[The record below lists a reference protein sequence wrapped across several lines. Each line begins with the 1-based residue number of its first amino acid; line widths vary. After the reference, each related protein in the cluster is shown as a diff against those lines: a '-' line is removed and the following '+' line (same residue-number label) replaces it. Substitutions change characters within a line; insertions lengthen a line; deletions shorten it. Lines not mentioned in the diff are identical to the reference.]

1 MWTPGKRLSVLA
13 LALMLIAQAV
23 PTAHAAAA
31 KTVSEFKLG
40 NGLTLIVV
48 PDNRAPVV
56 THMVYIRA
64 GAADEPP
71 GVSGIA
77 HFLEH
82 LMFKST
88 EKLANGEFSAIVSR
102 LGGQQNA
109 FTSSD
114 YTAYFQRVSKA
125 HLKTMMEMEA
135 DRMVNLRLEPKEV
148 DTERQVIIEERR
160 VRTENVP
167 SSILAEQMSATL
179 YQNHPYR
186 IPVIGWMHEM
196 AKLSREDALTF
207 YKRFYAPNNAI
218 VVVTGDVEPEEVRA
232 LAEATYG
239 RLPANPA
246 VAQRVRPQ
254 EPEQRAPRRVELK
267 DPRAGN
273 ASVRRYYL
281 APAMTTAP
289 PGEAEALYLLM
300 KIAGGGGTSRLYQ
313 SLVVQEKVASS
324 AGGWYSGLSLDSGSI
339 GFYAVAAEGVP
350 LDKVEKSMDRVIA
363 EVRDKGATQAELD
376 RAKKQFLAE
385 FVYELDSQ
393 ESLAR
398 RYGGGL
404 ALGLTVE
411 QIDRWPETIAKVTLA
426 DLKQAAAKNLDL
438 RRSVTGTLVP
448 VNPEPENIAAPATA
462 PAGRTA
468 APATAGA
475 PGRETR

>member
-1 MWTPGKRLSVLA
+1 MLTAQIALS
-13 LALMLIAQAV
+13 M
-23 PTAHAAAA
+23 PAAAA
-31 KTVSEFKLG
+31 SPRASEFKLT
-40 NGLTLIVV
+40 NGLSLVVV
-48 PDNRAPVV
+48 PDKRAPVV
-56 THMVYIRA
+56 THMIYIRA

-88 EKLANGEFSAIVSR
+88 EKLANGEFSAIVTR

-109 FTSSD
+109 FTTSD
-114 YTAYFQRVSKA
+114 YTAYYQRVAKD

-135 DRMVNLRLEPKEV
+135 DRLVNLRLAPKEV

-160 VRTENVP
+160 MRIENTP
-167 SSILAEQMSATL
+167 SSILAEQMEAAL

-207 YKRFYAPNNAI
+207 YKRFYTPSNAI
-218 VVVTGDVEPEEVRA
+218 VVVTGDVDPAEVKA
-232 LAEATYG
+232 IAEATYG
-239 RLPANPA
+239 KLPGNLQ
-246 VAQRVRPQ
+246 VAKRVRPQ
-254 EPEQRAPRRVELK
+254 EPEHRAPRRVELK

-281 APAMTTAP
+281 APTLLKSD
-289 PGEAEALYLLM
+289 GREGEALYLLM

-313 SLVVQEKVASS
+313 SLVVQEKLASS

-339 GFYAVAAEGVP
+339 GVYAVAADGIG
-350 LDKVEKSMDRVIA
+350 LDEVEQSIDRVLKDLR
-363 EVRDKGATQAELD
+363 ENGVTQAELD

-385 FVYELDSQ
+385 FVYESDSQ
-393 ESLAR
+393 VSLAR
-398 RYGGGL
+398 RYGAGL
-404 ALGLTVE
+404 ALGLTVAE
-411 QIDRWPETIAKVTLA
+411 IDRWPEAIAQVTL
-426 DLKQAAAKNLDL
+426 DDVKRAAAEHLDM

-448 VNPEPENIAAPATA
+448 VNTEPSSVAAPKGG
-462 PAGRTA
+462 AGPSGTPSA
-468 APATAGA
+468 VGK
-475 PGRETR
+475 